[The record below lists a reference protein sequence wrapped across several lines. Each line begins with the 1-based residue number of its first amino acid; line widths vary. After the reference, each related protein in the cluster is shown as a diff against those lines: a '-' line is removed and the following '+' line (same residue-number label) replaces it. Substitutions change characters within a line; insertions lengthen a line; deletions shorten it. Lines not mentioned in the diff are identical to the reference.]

1 MMPDIFTDLFDD
13 LLTNLRAPGL
23 PMQVALL
30 LVCVA
35 VGWLLARA
43 LRRAFTPGASQPPAM
58 QIGLGSF
65 IKVLTP
71 ILTLVLLV
79 LVKLALQKWHQPVN
93 ILQLVI
99 PLAASLALMR
109 FVFYVLRRVFARNS
123 GVGTFLPLFEKSFGA
138 LVWIGLLLYITGW
151 WPDLYDY
158 LSGTQ
163 LPIGR
168 YKVTLLE
175 IMQAVVS
182 VLVTLV
188 IALWAGAALEERLMR
203 VNTMHS
209 SIRTVVARMAR
220 ALLILIAVLLSLSLV
235 GIDLTVL
242 SVFGGALGVALG
254 LGLQKIAS
262 SYVSGFVILLERS
275 LAIGDMVGV
284 STFYGKV
291 VQINSRYTVLQGL
304 DGVDT
309 VVPNEIFMINSVQ
322 NYSLT
327 NRILRLATHVTIEYQ
342 DDVESVLLLLE
353 QGVIEVDRVSEEILP
368 QALLL
373 KIGPDGLELEI
384 GFWITDPENGRLS
397 VLSDVNRAVWRVLRA
412 RQIKVAQ
419 VKRDINVLQDE
430 ILHKG
435 NFDADTQQD
444 LQLDGRQ
451 DLPKP
456 RKGE

>member
-1 MMPDIFTDLFDD
+1 MPDIFTDLLND

-23 PMQVALL
+23 LLQVGLL
-30 LVCVA
+30 LLCICL
-35 VGWLLARA
+35 GWVLARL
-43 LRRAFTPGASQPPAM
+43 LRRTFTLSAAQPQAM

-65 IKVLTP
+65 VKVLTP
-71 ILTLVLLV
+71 ILTFLLLL
-79 LVKLALQKWHQPVN
+79 LVKLALQRWHQPVN
-93 ILQLVI
+93 ILRLMVPLV
-99 PLAASLALMR
+99 ASLALMR

-123 GVGTFLPLFEKSFGA
+123 GVGTFLLLFEKSFGA

-151 WPDLYDY
+151 WPDLFDY
-158 LSGTQ
+158 LDSTV

-168 YKVTLLE
+168 YKVSLLS
-175 IMQAVVS
+175 IMQALVS

-188 IALWAGAALEERLMR
+188 IALWAGATIEERLMR

-220 ALLILIAVLLSLSLV
+220 AVLILIAVLLSLSLV

-304 DGVDT
+304 DGIDT
-309 VVPNEIFMINSVQ
+309 VIPNEIFMINSVQ

-327 NRILRLATHVTIEYQ
+327 NRILRLSTQVTIVYQ
-342 DDVESVLLLLE
+342 DDVESVLTMLE
-353 QGVIEVDRVSEEILP
+353 QAALGVDRVSREVLP

-373 KIGPDGLELEI
+373 KIGADGLELEL
-384 GFWITDPENGRLS
+384 GFWITDPENGRLN
-397 VLSDVNRAVWRVLRA
+397 VLSDVNRAIWRALQA
-412 RQIKVAQ
+412 RQIKIAH
-419 VKRDINVLQDE
+419 VKRE
-430 ILHKG
+430 IKVYDADLHKS
-435 NFDADTQQD
+435 NFHSDSQQD
-444 LQLDGRQ
+444 LQLDGSV
-451 DLPKP
+451 DSPKS
-456 RKGE
+456 KNS

>member
-1 MMPDIFTDLFDD
+1 MPDIFTDLLND
-13 LLTNLRAPGL
+13 LLTNLAAPGL
-23 PMQVALL
+23 ALQVGLL
-30 LVCVA
+30 LLCIGL
-35 VGWLLARA
+35 GWVLARL
-43 LRRAFTPGASQPPAM
+43 LRRTFTLSAVQPPAM

-65 IKVLTP
+65 VKVLTP
-71 ILTLVLLV
+71 ILTFLLLL

-93 ILQLVI
+93 ILRLMVPLV
-99 PLAASLALMR
+99 ASLALMR
-109 FVFYVLRRVFARNS
+109 FVFYVLRRIFARNS
-123 GVGTFLPLFEKSFGA
+123 GVGTFLLLFEKSFGA

-151 WPDLYDY
+151 WPDLFDY
-158 LSGTQ
+158 LDSTV

-168 YKVTLLE
+168 YKVSLLA
-175 IMQAVVS
+175 IIQALVS

-188 IALWAGAALEERLMR
+188 IALWAGATLEERLMR

-220 ALLILIAVLLSLSLV
+220 AFLILIAVLLSLSLV

-304 DGVDT
+304 DGIDT
-309 VVPNEIFMINSVQ
+309 VIPNEIFMINSVQ

-327 NRILRLATHVTIEYQ
+327 NRILRLATQVTIVYQ
-342 DDVESVLLLLE
+342 DDVESILTMLE
-353 QGVIEVDRVSEEILP
+353 QAALEVERVSHEVLP
-368 QALLL
+368 QALLM
-373 KIGPDGLELEI
+373 KIGPDGLELEV
-384 GFWITDPENGRLS
+384 GFWITDPENGRLN
-397 VLSDVNRAVWRVLRA
+397 VLSDVNRAIWRVLQA
-412 RQIKVAQ
+412 QQIKVAH
-419 VKRDINVLQDE
+419 VKRE
-430 ILHKG
+430 IKVYEGELHKS
-435 NFDADTQQD
+435 NFHSDTQQD
-444 LQLDGRQ
+444 LQLDRPVAA
-451 DLPKP
+451 PKP
-456 RKGE
+456 ENG

>member
-1 MMPDIFTDLFDD
+1 MPDIFTDLLND
-13 LLTNLRAPGL
+13 LLTNLAAPGL
-23 PMQVALL
+23 ALQVGLL
-30 LVCVA
+30 LLCIA
-35 VGWLLARA
+35 LGWVLARL
-43 LRRAFTPGASQPPAM
+43 LRRTFTLSAVQPPAM

-65 IKVLTP
+65 VKVLTP
-71 ILTLVLLV
+71 ILTFLLLL

-93 ILQLVI
+93 ILRLMVPLV
-99 PLAASLALMR
+99 ASLALMR
-109 FVFYVLRRVFARNS
+109 FVFYVLRRIFARNS
-123 GVGTFLPLFEKSFGA
+123 GVGTFLLLFEKSFGA

-151 WPDLYDY
+151 WPDLFDY
-158 LSGTQ
+158 LDSTV

-168 YKVTLLE
+168 YKVSLLA
-175 IMQAVVS
+175 IIQALVS

-188 IALWAGAALEERLMR
+188 IALWAGATIEERLMR

-220 ALLILIAVLLSLSLV
+220 AFLILIAILLSLSLV

-304 DGVDT
+304 DGIDT
-309 VVPNEIFMINSVQ
+309 VIPNEIFMINSVQ

-327 NRILRLATHVTIEYQ
+327 NRILRLATQVTIVYQ
-342 DDVESVLLLLE
+342 DDVESILTMLE
-353 QGVIEVDRVSEEILP
+353 QAALEVERVSHEVLP

-373 KIGPDGLELEI
+373 KIGPDGLELEL
-384 GFWITDPENGRLS
+384 GFWITDPENGRLN
-397 VLSDVNRAVWRVLRA
+397 VLSDVNRAIWRVLQA
-412 RQIKVAQ
+412 QQIKVAH
-419 VKRDINVLQDE
+419 VKREIKVYEDE
-430 ILHKG
+430 LYKS
-435 NFDADTQQD
+435 NFHSDTQQD
-444 LQLDGRQ
+444 LQLDRPVEG
-451 DLPKP
+451 PKP
-456 RKGE
+456 KNG

>member
-1 MMPDIFTDLFDD
+1 MPDIFTDLLND
-13 LLTNLRAPGL
+13 LLTNLSAPGL
-23 PMQVALL
+23 ALQVGLL
-30 LVCVA
+30 LLCIGL
-35 VGWLLARA
+35 GWVLARL
-43 LRRAFTPGASQPPAM
+43 LRRTFTLSAVQPPAM

-65 IKVLTP
+65 VKVLTP
-71 ILTLVLLV
+71 ILTFLLLL

-93 ILQLVI
+93 ILRLMVPLV
-99 PLAASLALMR
+99 ASLALMR
-109 FVFYVLRRVFARNS
+109 FVFYVLRRIFARNS
-123 GVGTFLPLFEKSFGA
+123 GVGTFLLLFEKSFGA

-151 WPDLYDY
+151 WPDLFDY
-158 LSGTQ
+158 LDSTV

-168 YKVTLLE
+168 YKVSLLA
-175 IMQAVVS
+175 IMQALVS

-188 IALWAGAALEERLMR
+188 IALWAGATLEERLMR

-220 ALLILIAVLLSLSLV
+220 AFLILIAVLLSLSLV

-304 DGVDT
+304 DGIDT
-309 VVPNEIFMINSVQ
+309 VIPNEIFMINSVQ

-327 NRILRLATHVTIEYQ
+327 NRILRLATQVTIVYQ
-342 DDVESVLLLLE
+342 DDVESVLTMLE
-353 QGVIEVDRVSEEILP
+353 QASLEVERVSHEMLP
-368 QALLL
+368 QALLM
-373 KIGPDGLELEI
+373 KIGPDGLELEL
-384 GFWITDPENGRLS
+384 GFWITDPENGRLN
-397 VLSDVNRAVWRVLRA
+397 VLSDVNRAIWRALQA
-412 RQIKVAQ
+412 RQIKVAH
-419 VKRDINVLQDE
+419 VKRE
-430 ILHKG
+430 IKVYEEELHKS
-435 NFDADTQQD
+435 NFHSDTQQD
-444 LQLDGRQ
+444 LQLDRPRAT
-451 DLPKP
+451 PKP
-456 RKGE
+456 ENG

>member
-1 MMPDIFTDLFDD
+1 MPDIFTDLLND
-13 LLTNLRAPGL
+13 LLTNLAAPGL
-23 PMQVALL
+23 ALQVGLL
-30 LVCVA
+30 LLCIGL
-35 VGWLLARA
+35 GWVLARL
-43 LRRAFTPGASQPPAM
+43 LRRTFTLSAVQPPAM

-65 IKVLTP
+65 VKVLTP
-71 ILTLVLLV
+71 ILTFLLLL

-93 ILQLVI
+93 ILRLMVPLV
-99 PLAASLALMR
+99 ASLALMR
-109 FVFYVLRRVFARNS
+109 FVFYVLRRIFARNS
-123 GVGTFLPLFEKSFGA
+123 GVGTFLLLFEKSFGA

-151 WPDLYDY
+151 WPDLFDY
-158 LSGTQ
+158 LDSTV

-168 YKVTLLE
+168 YKVSLLA
-175 IMQAVVS
+175 IIQALVS

-188 IALWAGAALEERLMR
+188 IALWAGATIEERLMR

-220 ALLILIAVLLSLSLV
+220 AFLILIAILLSLSLV

-304 DGVDT
+304 DGIDT
-309 VVPNEIFMINSVQ
+309 VIPNEIFMINSVQ

-327 NRILRLATHVTIEYQ
+327 NRILRLATQVTIVYQ
-342 DDVESVLLLLE
+342 NDVESILTMLE
-353 QGVIEVDRVSEEILP
+353 QAALEVERVSHEVLP
-368 QALLL
+368 QALLM
-373 KIGPDGLELEI
+373 KIGPDGLELEL
-384 GFWITDPENGRLS
+384 GFWITDPENGRLN
-397 VLSDVNRAVWRVLRA
+397 VLSDVNRAIWRVLQA
-412 RQIKVAQ
+412 QQIKVAH
-419 VKRDINVLQDE
+419 VKREIKVYEDE
-430 ILHKG
+430 LHKS
-435 NFDADTQQD
+435 NFHTYTQQD
-444 LQLDGRQ
+444 MQLDRAVEV
-451 DLPKP
+451 PKP
-456 RKGE
+456 KNS

>member
-1 MMPDIFTDLFDD
+1 MPDIFTDLLND
-13 LLTNLRAPGL
+13 LLTNLAAPGL
-23 PMQVALL
+23 ALQVGLL
-30 LVCVA
+30 LLCIG
-35 VGWLLARA
+35 VGWVLARL
-43 LRRAFTPGASQPPAM
+43 LRRTFTLSAVQPPAM

-65 IKVLTP
+65 VKVLTP
-71 ILTLVLLV
+71 ILTFLLLL

-93 ILQLVI
+93 ILRLMVPLV
-99 PLAASLALMR
+99 ASLVLMR
-109 FVFYVLRRVFARNS
+109 FVFYVLRRIFARNS
-123 GVGTFLPLFEKSFGA
+123 GVGTFLLLFEKSFGA

-151 WPDLYDY
+151 WPDLFDY
-158 LSGTQ
+158 LDSTV

-168 YKVTLLE
+168 YKVTLLA
-175 IMQAVVS
+175 IMQALVS

-188 IALWAGAALEERLMR
+188 IALWAGATIEERLMR

-220 ALLILIAVLLSLSLV
+220 AFLILVAVLLSLSLV

-284 STFYGKV
+284 STYYGKV

-309 VVPNEIFMINSVQ
+309 VIPNEIFMINSVQ

-327 NRILRLATHVTIEYQ
+327 NRLLRLATHVTVVYQ
-342 DDVESVLLLLE
+342 DDVESILTMLE
-353 QGVIEVDRVSEEILP
+353 QASLEVERVSRTELP
-368 QALLL
+368 QALLM
-373 KIGPDGLELEI
+373 KIGPDGLELEL
-384 GFWITDPENGRLS
+384 GFWITDPENGRLN
-397 VLSDVNRAVWRVLRA
+397 VLSDVNRAIWRTLQA
-412 RQIKVAQ
+412 HQIKVAH
-419 VKRDINVLQDE
+419 VKREIKVFEDE
-430 ILHKG
+430 LRKS
-435 NFDADTQQD
+435 NFHSDTQQD
-444 LQLDGRQ
+444 LQLDRQ
-451 DLPKP
+451 VEAPKP
-456 RKGE
+456 KNS